1 MTVFHFPIYLPD
13 SQFTLDAYYF
23 ILAILVVMI
32 VARVVRFI
40 VGFFT

>member
-1 MTVFHFPIYLPD
+1 MTVFRFPIYLPD
-13 SQFTLDAYYF
+13 SPFTLDAYYF
-23 ILAILVVMI
+23 VLAILLVMI